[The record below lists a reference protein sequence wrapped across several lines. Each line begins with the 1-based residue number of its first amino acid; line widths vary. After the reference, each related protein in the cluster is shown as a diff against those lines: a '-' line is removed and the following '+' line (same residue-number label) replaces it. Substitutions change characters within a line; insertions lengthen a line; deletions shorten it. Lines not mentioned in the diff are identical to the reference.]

1 MSDNEIDYG
10 KYGERI
16 TPEEARAFSEG
27 MENKA
32 NKTVKQVLDELK
44 ASLN

>member
-1 MSDNEIDYG
+1 MRDNKIDYG

-32 NKTVKQVLDELK
+32 NKAVKQVLDELK